1 MKTLALILALTIA
14 VHGQELVEANGVK
27 WQYVGVAQDTDGRK
41 FNVYAR
47 RTDSGP
53 YRELEVKFDGDVV
66 RYEYDCKAK
75 AQRPK
80 GRTEWERIAGGTVGI
95 KLVKFACKK

>member
-14 VHGQELVEANGVK
+14 VHGQELLSADGVK
-27 WQYVGVAQDTDGRK
+27 WQYIGVAQDTDGRK

-47 RTDSGP
+47 RTESGP
-53 YRELEVKFDGDVV
+53 YRELEVRFDGDVV
-66 RYEYDCKAK
+66 RYEYDCKTK

-80 GRTEWERIAGGTVGI
+80 GDTEWERIARGTVGM